1 MSILVVGT
9 IGLDDIETPFGSVRG
24 ELGGSATH
32 FSAAAG
38 LYTPVNLVSIVGTD
52 LAPERLD
59 FLRQRGVDTRGV
71 QVVEGR
77 TFRWSGRYHFDMNSR
92 DTLDTQLNVYANFVP
107 SLPEDYRESQFVF
120 LANMDPEQQR
130 QVLEQ
135 VRAPV
140 LTMMD
145 TMDLWITTRRE
156 ELDRTI
162 SMVDMVTMND
172 SEVRMFA
179 DTTSIVLGA
188 RRIVAMGPRAIL
200 VKKGENGAVMFTRDN
215 QFFAAPAYPLEE
227 IRDPTGAGDSFAGGF
242 MGYLASSGGTE
253 DDVFKRAVIHGS
265 AIASFCV
272 EDFGVQRLQTLTRGE
287 VDRRYSEFHTFT
299 QFEAL

>member
-9 IGLDDIETPFGSVRG
+9 IGLDDIETPFGSVRS

-32 FSAAAG
+32 FSAAAS
-38 LYTPVNLVSIVGTD
+38 LYTPVNLVSVVGTD
-52 LAPERLD
+52 LPEGTLD

-92 DTLDTQLNVYANFVP
+92 DTLDTQLNVYANFIP
-107 SLPEDYRESQFVF
+107 TLPEDYRESQFVF

-135 VRAPV
+135 VRSPI

-145 TMDLWITTRRE
+145 TMDLWIQTRRD
-156 ELDRTI
+156 ELVRTI
-162 SMVDMVTMND
+162 GMVDMVTMND
-172 SEVRMFA
+172 SEIRMFA
-179 DTTSIVLGA
+179 DTTSIVAGA
-188 RRIVAMGPRAIL
+188 RQILTMGPRAIL

-215 QFFAAPAYPLEE
+215 QFFSAPAYPLEE
-227 IRDPTGAGDSFAGGF
+227 VRDPTGAGDSFAGGF
-242 MGYLASSGGTE
+242 MGFLASNGGIE
-253 DDVFKRAVIHGS
+253 ADVFKRAVIHGS
-265 AIASFCV
+265 AIASYCV

-287 VDRRYSEFHTFT
+287 VDRRYSEFRTFT
-299 QFEAL
+299 QFEPL

>member
-9 IGLDDIETPFGSVRG
+9 IGLDDIETPFGSVRS

-32 FSAAAG
+32 FSAAAA
-38 LYTPVNLVSIVGTD
+38 LYAPVNLVSVVGTD

-71 QVVEGR
+71 QVVEGQ

-107 SLPEDYRESQFVF
+107 RLPEDYGKSQFVF

-145 TMDLWITTRRE
+145 TMDLWIRTRRE
-156 ELDRTI
+156 ELDRI
-162 SMVDMVTMND
+162 IGMVDMVTMND

-179 DTTSIVLGA
+179 DTTSIAVGA
-188 RRIVAMGPRAIL
+188 RLILAMGPRAIL

-227 IRDPTGAGDSFAGGF
+227 VRDPTGAGDSFAGGF
-242 MGYLASSGGTE
+242 MGYLASSDGTE

-265 AIASFCV
+265 AVASFCV

-299 QFEAL
+299 QFEPL